1 MKYIKEYAMIQNPPK
16 KYFVLNHN
24 TQTLF
29 VYKNCSINN
38 QRVRMESLYFY
49 QDDELIPYT
58 KDEKAKMDFNL
69 FELLKQILFESDKLD
84 DVKKA
89 LPMLYN
95 KLKYNI

>member
-1 MKYIKEYAMIQNPPK
+1 MKYIKEYAMIQKTLK
-16 KYFVLNHN
+16 KYFVVNHN
-24 TQTLF
+24 TETLF
-29 VYKNCSINN
+29 VYKKCSINN

-49 QDDELIPYT
+49 QDDELTPYT

-89 LPMLYN
+89 LPTLYN